1 MLTAEQITCFNTFG
15 CLVFRQ
21 IFSPEEIEA
30 ITRAAEEVWEKEL
43 GRQPGEEEPITTD
56 PFVEKHPRLTQL
68 VEDDRIYQ
76 PMAQLLGKDFIWSSS
91 EGNRGFSPGQDA
103 HHWHADRHGI
113 EELNYTR
120 IKIMLYLD
128 ALQKEEGC
136 LRVIP
141 GSHRSP
147 LHEDLDPFQ
156 RRHVESNPTFFGMN
170 GADVPCYAV
179 ETEPGDIVVFN
190 QSLYHAVYGK
200 RGRRRFIAL
209 KFAVRPVSGAQIAS
223 LNRWSPYAY
232 RPEETFLNSRNPRIQ
247 GMVKGLV
254 ELGAKAESQ
263 QSKSLKGF
271 TVMSTKERPP
281 DSCW

>member
-120 IKIMLYLD
+120 IKIMLYP
-128 ALQKEEGC
+128 GC
-136 LRVIP
+136 AA
-141 GSHRSP
+141 
-147 LHEDLDPFQ
+147 E
-156 RRHVESNPTFFGMN
+156 
-170 GADVPCYAV
+170 
-179 ETEPGDIVVFN
+179 
-190 QSLYHAVYGK
+190 
-200 RGRRRFIAL
+200 RRRLPAGDSRFSSVA
-209 KFAVRPVSGAQIAS
+209 AARRPRSVPAS
-223 LNRWSPYAY
+223 
-232 RPEETFLNSRNPRIQ
+232 SR
-247 GMVKGLV
+247 GK
-254 ELGAKAESQ
+254 
-263 QSKSLKGF
+263 
-271 TVMSTKERPP
+271 
-281 DSCW
+281 